1 VARKRSP
8 ARLVVA
14 LSVAAALA
22 VFILYTS
29 IAGNATPT
37 LQPSQ
42 LAGHT
47 GEVDL
52 DGRVVGPVSGDSY
65 STAGTHFWIRDIHG
79 GAKVPIVYHGAIPDL
94 FRVGRSVV
102 VTGRVRHGVF
112 VANKDS
118 LVTRC
123 PSKYTPAKKSG

>member
-42 LAGHT
+42 LRGHS
-47 GEVDL
+47 GQVDL
-52 DGRVVGPVSGDSY
+52 DGQVVGPVSGDSY
-65 STAGTHFWIRDIHG
+65 SARGTRFWVRDVHG
-79 GAKVPIVYHGAIPDL
+79 GTKVPIVYHGAIPDL
-94 FRVGRSVV
+94 FKVGRSVV
-102 VTGRVRHGVF
+102 VTGRLRGGVF

-123 PSKYTPAKKSG
+123 PSKYTPAKKQG